1 MREPGN
7 FVLRRTTSWKLA
19 VGAVAML
26 LAPARM
32 VGQVPDE
39 FKNLRVLPKDVK
51 KEALV
56 QTMRGYSVALGVR
69 CTHCHVGEEGKPL
82 STFDF
87 AADTKTTKGVARAM
101 MKMVAD
107 LNGKYLAA
115 IDTGRREKSAISCGT
130 CHHGL
135 SRPEDLT
142 STLASLTRDQ
152 GLDAAL
158 HKYQELRDRYYGGYE
173 YDFGPRPLS
182 TLAEQL
188 TQAGKPEE
196 AIQVQEYN
204 VSLHPR
210 DANVHWMLGNLY
222 ADAGRRDRAIE
233 SIKKSLEIDPGN
245 APARKRLEQLQ
256 TQKSTP

>member
-1 MREPGN
+1 MRESGN

-19 VGAVAML
+19 VGAVVTL
-26 LAPARM
+26 LAPARTG
-32 VGQVPDE
+32 GQIPDE
-39 FKNLRVLPKDVK
+39 FKNLQVLPKEIK

-56 QTMRGYSVALGVR
+56 QTMRGYSIALGVR

-87 AADTKTTKGVARAM
+87 AADAKTTKGVARAM
-101 MKMVAD
+101 IKMVAD
-107 LNGKYLAA
+107 LNGKYLPA

-142 STLASLTRDQ
+142 STLASLTRDK
-152 GLDAAL
+152 GLEAAL

-182 TLAEQL
+182 SLAEQL
-188 TQAGKPEE
+188 SQAGKPEE
-196 AIQVQEYN
+196 AIRVQEYN
-204 VSLHPR
+204 ATLHPQ
-210 DANVHWMLGNLY
+210 DATVHWMLGNLY
-222 ADAGRRDRAIE
+222 ADAGKRDRAIE
-233 SIKKSLEIDPGN
+233 SIQKSLEIDPGN
-245 APARKRLEQLQ
+245 MPARKRLEQLLAE
-256 TQKSTP
+256 KSTP